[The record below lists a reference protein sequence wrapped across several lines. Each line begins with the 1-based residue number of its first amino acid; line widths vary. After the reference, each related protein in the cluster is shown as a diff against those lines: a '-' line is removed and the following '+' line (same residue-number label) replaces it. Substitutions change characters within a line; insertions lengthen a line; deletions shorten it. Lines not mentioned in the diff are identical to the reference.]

1 MRQHLFCLL
10 DCFWFWAYIKLPFV
24 SISALGDYDGH
35 AISIYGRTLSKEET
49 PKAPIVESA
58 PEQSIP
64 HISSDQELSKKRLFA
79 SFSEPE
85 CQIEPLCGGKGA
97 SLGFL
102 TSLSVAERRSSQYPQ
117 YIVPNGFVLST
128 NAYDLQLERHQNLK
142 EATVAVEDQAFK
154 RKPGSLIDT
163 CKQTIELFKGTV
175 IEPETVQAIL
185 HIFDVL
191 QENYRN
197 VSHFNEVG
205 FRLAVRSSAIGED
218 SSETSSAGQNDTFLG
233 CSSTD
238 DVLNAVKSCWASLY
252 SHQSVVYRHQNSQP
266 IRTQM
271 AVVIQTMVPSDSAGV
286 LFTHYPLNKNPY
298 KILITANYGLGEVR
312 MFILYRI
319 CGGASTIHYL
329 FFFSCSLW
337 FLERWTRMFI
347 LFSGATKKMLLQ
359 FCRRM

>member
-1 MRQHLFCLL
+1 M
-10 DCFWFWAYIKLPFV
+10 
-24 SISALGDYDGH
+24 
-35 AISIYGRTLSKEET
+35 
-49 PKAPIVESA
+49 
-58 PEQSIP
+58 
-64 HISSDQELSKKRLFA
+64 
-79 SFSEPE
+79 
-85 CQIEPLCGGKGA
+85 
-97 SLGFL
+97 
-102 TSLSVAERRSSQYPQ
+102 
-117 YIVPNGFVLST
+117 
-128 NAYDLQLERHQNLK
+128 
-142 EATVAVEDQAFK
+142 AVEVQAFK

-163 CKQTIELFKGTV
+163 CKQAVELFKGTV

-197 VSHFNEVG
+197 VSHSNKVG

-238 DVLNAVKSCWASLY
+238 EVLDAVKSCWASLY

-319 CGGASTIHYL
+319 CGGAVQCIIC
-329 FFFSCSLW
+329 CS
-337 FLERWTRMFI
+337 FLAVCGFWNGGPGCLYRSAELQKRCSYNFAEGCRTKESFHSHERWRWYI
-347 LFSGATKKMLLQ
+347 LNYLK
-359 FCRRM
+359 